1 VREGEDFVP
10 SLDEKGIDV
19 GSRAHISSSKYI
31 ATRPMNLIPEHAPY
45 RTVPEKAEDR
55 ERPWFFIASLSGG
68 AAPVSCRIRRRSSSI
83 VRMTRYRPPPGSGD
97 RSPRK
102 TRPG

>member
-1 VREGEDFVP
+1 MREGEDFVP

-31 ATRPMNLIPEHAPY
+31 ATRPINLIPEHAPY

-55 ERPWFFIASLSGG
+55 ERPWFFIVSLSGG
-68 AAPVSCRIRRRSSSI
+68 AAPVSCLQYENQEAFILDREDDPVPAPTRIRR
-83 VRMTRYRPPPGSGD
+83 
-97 RSPRK
+97 
-102 TRPG
+102 